1 MPMNAHHC
9 LARSQCSPFLPRVS
23 HSARLQLYLQ
33 LRRDFLCAR
42 LCPPVGVSVRL
53 GAMLGVLEGVG
64 LRECLPSWLVG
75 EGSSALVQQQ
85 VEAVQDT
92 LASLTR
98 EEVQAEFLKVQSVM

>member
-1 MPMNAHHC
+1 MHALKIYHFCQMN
-9 LARSQCSPFLPRVS
+9 LSPSFP
-23 HSARLQLYLQ
+23 
-33 LRRDFLCAR
+33 
-42 LCPPVGVSVRL
+42 GVV
-53 GAMLGVLEGVG
+53 EGMG

-75 EGSSALVQQQ
+75 EGSSGLLQQQ

>member
-1 MPMNAHHC
+1 MEC
-9 LARSQCSPFLPRVS
+9 SQCSPFLPRVS

-53 GAMLGVLEGVG
+53 GVVEGVG
-64 LRECLPSWLVG
+64 LRERLPSWLVG
-75 EGSSALVQQQ
+75 EGNSGLLQQQ